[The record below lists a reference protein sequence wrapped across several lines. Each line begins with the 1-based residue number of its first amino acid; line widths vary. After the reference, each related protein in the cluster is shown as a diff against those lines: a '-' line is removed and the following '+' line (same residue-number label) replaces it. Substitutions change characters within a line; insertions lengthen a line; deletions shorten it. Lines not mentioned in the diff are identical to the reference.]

1 METPKNNIK
10 GFISQIVSKDYSQ
23 ANQALQKIIEDKL
36 KERIKTAIAQKN

>member
-1 METPKNNIK
+1 MDTPKNNIK
-10 GFISQIVSKDYSQ
+10 GFISQIVDKNYGQ